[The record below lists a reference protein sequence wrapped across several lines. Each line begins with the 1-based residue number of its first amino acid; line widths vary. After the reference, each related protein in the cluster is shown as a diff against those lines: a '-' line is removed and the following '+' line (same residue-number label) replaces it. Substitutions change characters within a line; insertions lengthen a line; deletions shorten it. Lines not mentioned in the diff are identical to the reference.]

1 MFDEVERVKERRRER
16 VEQLRLQTR
25 DSLPPFYNEIHDPIE
40 DPYPPARVQTKQ
52 YGGENPPPSSFQQ
65 QQIFSLQVFFSILL
79 VGFAYL
85 LFHSQMPFP
94 SSWRTT
100 GQEVMNRDFNFE
112 AVAVWYESRFGQV
125 PSVLPVLTP
134 HKGSVPAATST
145 QITSWTVPKDWTIV
159 KKYAPASS
167 RIIVDVGETGH
178 VLNQETGIVT
188 FVGEKSG
195 YNQTVVVQLAG
206 GREVWYGNIETTQVH
221 SNDYLKKGELIG
233 IAKKFSPTSRYLYV
247 AMKKKD
253 IFIDPMEVISID

>member
-16 VEQLRLQTR
+16 VEQIRLRTR
-25 DSLPPFYNEIHDPIE
+25 DSLPPYYNEIHDPID
-40 DPYPPARVQTKQ
+40 DPYPSARIQTAA
-52 YGGENPPPSSFQQ
+52 YRENTPPSTFQP
-65 QQIFSLQVFFSILL
+65 QQILSLQVFFSVLL

-85 LFHSQMPFP
+85 LFQSQMPFP

-112 AVAVWYESRFGQV
+112 AVAVWYESRFGQI
-125 PSVLPVLTP
+125 PTVLPVLTP

-145 QITSWTVPKDWTIV
+145 QIPAWTIPKDWTIV

-167 RIIVDVGETGH
+167 RIVVDVGETGH

-206 GREVWYGNIETTQVH
+206 GREVWYGNLEASQVQV
-221 SNDYLKKGELIG
+221 NDYLKKGELIG
-233 IAKKFSPTSRYLYV
+233 TAKKFSPTSRYLYV

-253 IFIDPMEVISID
+253 VFIDPMEVISID